1 MKWVSEQSTG
11 PLWIYGAGEYCSFCL
26 RVTEVLTISCSWHR
40 QKYPCVSSI
49 YTEISDSILLKISRS
64 MVIDHFSQD
73 SNQKNDAVAYVYI
86 KGEDT
91 TLRNSPD
98 RIVSMLI
105 KQLCW
110 KLETLPDQTLDYYR
124 QCKKDAR
131 LPVLN
136 KLAATFMECAGSLGR
151 TVVVIDGLDECEEK
165 CRKPILDFVAATSQQ
180 VNSKF
185 LITSRWEWDIE
196 RAFSRIKSLLIPGIT
211 SDQKDIAKVVKY
223 RVEKELRHF
232 SSDTQEYIIQQLVE
246 KSNGM

>member
-1 MKWVSEQSTG
+1 
-11 PLWIYGAGEYCSFCL
+11 
-26 RVTEVLTISCSWHR
+26 
-40 QKYPCVSSI
+40 
-49 YTEISDSILLKISRS
+49 
-64 MVIDHFSQD
+64 MVIDQLSQEGD
-73 SNQKNDAVAYVYI
+73 QNVDTVAYVYI

-91 TLRNSPD
+91 DLRSSPD

-110 KLETLPDQTLDYYR
+110 KLETLPDDTLDYYR

-136 KLAATFMECAGSLGR
+136 KLAAMFMECVGSLSR
-151 TVVVIDGLDECEEK
+151 VFVVIDGLDECEEK

-180 VNSKF
+180 SISKF

-232 SSDTQEYIIQQLVE
+232 RSDTQEYIIQQLVE

>member
-1 MKWVSEQSTG
+1 
-11 PLWIYGAGEYCSFCL
+11 
-26 RVTEVLTISCSWHR
+26 
-40 QKYPCVSSI
+40 
-49 YTEISDSILLKISRS
+49 

-131 LPVLN
+131 LPVLD
-136 KLAATFMECAGSLGR
+136 KLAAMFMECAGSLGR
-151 TVVVIDGLDECEEK
+151 AVVVIDGLDECEEK
-165 CRKPILDFVAATSQQ
+165 CRKPLLNFVVATGQQ
-180 VNSKF
+180 SNSKV
-185 LITSRWEWDIE
+185 LVTSRWEWDIE
-196 RAFSRIKSLLIPGIT
+196 RAFCRIKSLIIPDLS
-211 SDQKDIAKVVKY
+211 SDQKDIAKVVEY
-223 RVEKELRHF
+223 RVAKELGRF
-232 SSDTQEYIIQQLVE
+232 SLETQEYIIQQLVE